1 MAVRSPAIALLLWLA
16 LPGHHPAARTL
27 AATLTPLPIDGPVVC
42 PADANAIQACSQL
55 LSLAPELRQHL
66 PLMAEVSPQW
76 AAIVLHWPL
85 LESLAQRPPDGGA
98 ATRLLRLLT
107 A

>member
-27 AATLTPLPIDGPVVC
+27 AATLTTLPIANPAVS
-42 PADANAIQACSQL
+42 PADAGGIQACSQL

-66 PLMAEVSPQW
+66 PLMAEVSSQW
-76 AAIVLHWPL
+76 AAIVPHWSL
-85 LESLAQRPPDGGA
+85 LESLSRQPPDGAA
-98 ATRLLRLLT
+98 ATRLLGLLT
-107 A
+107 S